1 MEEPESQK
9 INLNKM
15 KRFILLLVLIPLGL
29 FAQKPGILRV
39 EPPFWWTGFKNPTL
53 QLMVY
58 GKEIGKD
65 GVSITGNKQTPVV
78 LTAVHK
84 VHSPDYLFI
93 DLKIGAA
100 SRPGTFT
107 LNFTE
112 NNKTVAIYKYVLK
125 PRQAGSAGHNGFNN
139 SDVVYLIMPDRFANG
154 DTSNDNIAG
163 LKEKVDRSKP
173 DCRHGGDIKGIV
185 DHLDYLK
192 ELGVTAIWMTP
203 LVEND
208 QPVYSYHGYSATDFY
223 KVDPRFGTNED
234 YVKLSEALH
243 QRGMKLIIDEVFNHC
258 GSEHWWMKDLP
269 SEDWLNHWPEFT
281 RSTYR
286 AGSISDPYV
295 SETDSIQ
302 FSRGWFDKTMPDL
315 NQRNQYMKNY
325 LIQNSIWWMEYAG
338 IDGIRQDTYPYPFK
352 DAMSEWGKRMLE
364 EYPNINI
371 VGECWMN
378 YPAMV
383 AYWQKG
389 SKNLDGFN
397 SNLPSVFDFPLHDAL
412 IQAFNEKE
420 GWNTG
425 ILRLYEIISQDFSYS
440 NPMNIVTFADNH
452 DVNRYLDTQNDDVRK
467 LKMAMAF
474 ILTTRG
480 IPEIFYGTELLMT
493 TGADKGHGTIR
504 RDVPGGWPGDNR
516 DVFTAPGRNQSEN
529 EMYNFMHTLLHFRK
543 SNTALQTGKLRHF
556 IPADGIYTYFRYNSE
571 STVMVVMN
579 NNEERKIHETGRY
592 SEILKNFKSG
602 REIISGNQVTDL
614 SKLTIPAKSALIIE
628 LKK

>member
-1 MEEPESQK
+1 
-9 INLNKM
+9 M
-15 KRFILLLVLIPLGL
+15 KRCILLLLLIPLGL
-29 FAQKPGILRV
+29 LAQQTGILRV
-39 EPPFWWTGFKNPTL
+39 EPPFWWTGFKNPAL

-58 GKEIGKD
+58 GKDIGKT
-65 GVSITGNKQTPVV
+65 GVSISGNKQTAVV
-78 LTAVHK
+78 LAAVHK

-93 DLKIGAA
+93 DLKIGAT
-100 SRPGTFT
+100 SSPGTFT

-112 NNKTVAIYKYVLK
+112 NNKTLATYNYMLK
-125 PRQAGSAGHNGFNN
+125 PRQAGSAGRKGFNN
-139 SDVVYLIMPDRFANG
+139 ADVVYLLMPDRFANG
-154 DTSNDNIAG
+154 DTTNDNIAG
-163 LKEKVDRSKP
+163 MKEKADRSKP
-173 DCRHGGDIKGIV
+173 DSRHGGDIKGII

-192 ELGVTAIWMTP
+192 ELGVTALWLTP

-223 KVDPRFGTNED
+223 KVDPHFGTNED
-234 YVKLSEALH
+234 YVKLSEAIH
-243 QRGMKLIIDEVFNHC
+243 KRGMKLIIDEVFNHC

-269 SEDWLNHWPEFT
+269 SEDWLNQWPEFT

-295 SETDSIQ
+295 SETDSLQ

-315 NQRNQYMKNY
+315 NQRNPYMKNY
-325 LIQNSIWWMEYAG
+325 LVQNSIWWMEYAG

-364 EYPNINI
+364 EYPGINI

-378 YPAMV
+378 YPATV

-425 ILRLYEIISQDFSYS
+425 ILRLYEVISQDFSYP

-504 RDVPGGWPGDNR
+504 RDVPGGWPGDSRN
-516 DVFTAPGRNQSEN
+516 VFTAKGRNQTEN
-529 EMYNFMHTLLHFRK
+529 EMYNFMHTLLDYRK

-556 IPADGIYTYFRYNSE
+556 IPSDGIYTYFRYNGK

-579 NNEERKIHETGRY
+579 NNEEQKIHETGRY
-592 SEILKNFKSG
+592 SEILRNFKSG
-602 REIISGNQVTDL
+602 REIISGNPVTDL

-628 LKK
+628 LKQ

>member
-1 MEEPESQK
+1 
-9 INLNKM
+9 M
-15 KRFILLLVLIPLGL
+15 KHFILLIFLL
-29 FAQKPGILRV
+29 FPACFLAGQSGIERV
-39 EPPFWWTGFKNPTL
+39 EPPFWWSGFKNPGL
-53 QLMVY
+53 QLLIY
-58 GKEIGKD
+58 GKDIGNKA
-65 GVSITGNKQTPVV
+65 VSIAGGKQSEVII
-78 LTAVHK
+78 TAVHK
-84 VHSPDYLFI
+84 VKSPDYLFV
-93 DLKIGAA
+93 DLKIGATT
-100 SRPGTFT
+100 RPGTYT
-107 LNFTE
+107 LNFSDGKKLFTSF
-112 NNKTVAIYKYVLK
+112 KYELK
-125 PRQAGSAGHNGFNN
+125 KRTAGSALRKGFDN
-139 SDVVYLIMPDRFANG
+139 SDVIYLIMPDRFANG
-154 DTSNDNIAG
+154 DSTNDNIAG
-163 LKEKVDRSKP
+163 MKQKADRSNP
-173 DCRHGGDIKGIV
+173 DGRHGGDIKGIIN
-185 DHLDYLK
+185 HLDYLK
-192 ELGVTAIWMTP
+192 ELGITALWMTP

-234 YVKLSEALH
+234 YVELAEALH

-269 SEDWLNHWPEFT
+269 SDDWLNQWPEFT

-295 SETDSIQ
+295 AQADSIR
-302 FSRGWFDKTMPDL
+302 FSKGWFDKTMPDL
-315 NQRNQYMKNY
+315 NQRNPYMKNY
-325 LIQNSIWWMEYAG
+325 LIQNSIWWMEFAG

-352 DAMSEWGKRMLE
+352 DAMSEWGKRMIE
-364 EYPNINI
+364 EYPHLNI

-378 YPAMV
+378 YPATV

-397 SNLPSVFDFPLHDAL
+397 SNLPSIFDFPMHDAL

-425 ILRLYEIISQDFSYS
+425 ILRLYEILSQDFSY
-440 NPMNIVTFADNH
+440 PDPLNIVTFADNH

-504 RDVPGGWPGDNR
+504 RDVPGGWPGDKRN
-516 DVFTAPGRNQSEN
+516 VFTASGRNQSEN
-529 EMYNFMHTLLHFRK
+529 EMYNFMHTLLNFRK
-543 SNTALQTGKLRHF
+543 SNTALQTGKLLHF
-556 IPADGIYTYFRYNSE
+556 IPADGIYTYFRYNSH

-579 NNEERKIHETGRY
+579 NNEEQKIDETTRY
-592 SEILKNFKSG
+592 GEILKNFNSG
-602 REIISGNQVTDL
+602 RDIISGNTITDL
-614 SKLTIPAKSALIIE
+614 SKLTIPGKSVMVIE
-628 LKK
+628 LKH